1 MIDILRRFDELKFTL
16 VSMCQQSL
24 SSMDRP
30 FLFTLYFFCLTASCR
45 GQQAERED
53 AAKQQPADPFILYGP
68 HGYNTFVHAR
78 CQEVPTANVSL
89 EEVVRQV

>member
-1 MIDILRRFDELKFTL
+1 
-16 VSMCQQSL
+16 MCQQSL
-24 SSMDRP
+24 SAMDRP
-30 FLFTLYFFCLTASCR
+30 FLFTLCFFYLTASCQ
-45 GQQAERED
+45 GQEEAGKEN

-89 EEVVRQV
+89 EEVRHG